1 MEAAGT
7 SKWASGGETPAGLP
21 RAAVATGM
29 ALLALAGGVVLA
41 RKMSGALIAAPPAV
55 ALACVGVSVS
65 GVALGYRRIFADVG
79 LPPRGRLAVFALP
92 TVIALVWFAAL
103 SLPETSGVGLVLLYG
118 PVLLTEGFCWG
129 LFARQDVT
137 AVALPPAASPVID
150 DLGEPPAVARG
161 DMEQAA
167 DASCAEFA
175 EREDHALAQ
184 QVRRRDAVSGEVVE
198 GWVRVDFAAGQRH
211 AASHVAI
218 CPPMERNPA
227 CYAEVADGPDAGVKV
242 TQAMS
247 YGVRIEVK
255 LAEPAEEA
263 ASVIVEYSILE
274 HAADGE

>member
-7 SKWASGGETPAGLP
+7 SKWALGGETPAGLP
-21 RAAVATGM
+21 RAAVATGV

-92 TVIALVWFAAL
+92 TVMALVWFAAL
-103 SLPETSGVGLVLLYG
+103 SLPETGGVGLVLLYG

-167 DASCAEFA
+167 DASCEEFA